1 MEKHVIDVVIEI
13 KVVLHLLVNAIVSD
27 ITIEKIG
34 HGIPTRPRFRHG
46 MILIYLPVLFSTP
59 KVFSIPIVF
68 NSLS

>member
-13 KVVLHLLVNAIVSD
+13 EIVLHLLVNAIVSD
-27 ITIEKIG
+27 ITTEKIG
-34 HGIPTRPRFRHG
+34 HGIPARPRFRHG
-46 MILIYLPVLFSTP
+46 VILIYLPVLFSTP